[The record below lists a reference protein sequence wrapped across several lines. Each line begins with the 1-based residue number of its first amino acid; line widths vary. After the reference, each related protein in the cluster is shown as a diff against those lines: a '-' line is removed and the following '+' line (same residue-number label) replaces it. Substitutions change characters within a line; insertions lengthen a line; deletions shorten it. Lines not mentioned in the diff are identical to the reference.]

1 MHIAQLWLFRTAPAK
16 LAALRI
22 VEALAALGCRLEAVH
37 SSVGVGNSEEALM
50 RSFLIALVFAAGF
63 GLAGTST
70 TMAAP
75 TNSKAI
81 AEIGKSQSVIQ
92 DVRCRRYCNRYRCW
106 RRCWW

>member
-1 MHIAQLWLFRTAPAK
+1 
-16 LAALRI
+16 
-22 VEALAALGCRLEAVH
+22 
-37 SSVGVGNSEEALM
+37 
-50 RSFLIALVFAAGF
+50 VFAAGF